1 MNYAEARVYLDEV
14 SKYGSV
20 LGLENMRE
28 LLGRLG
34 NPQDDLKFIHISGTN
49 GKGSVLA
56 YLSTILSGGGYRT
69 GRYISPT
76 LFSYRERIQVD
87 EQKIEKESL
96 AHHVTAIAKTIEE
109 MKAENAGNP
118 TAFEVETALAFLYF
132 KEKDCDIVVLETGLG
147 GALDAT
153 NIIKTTVMEVIAPI
167 SMDHMEFLG
176 DTLEKIAMQKAGI
189 IKPHTAVVSA
199 SQEPDARKV
208 LEHVCKEN
216 QCSMYMVNP
225 SQITDVIYDVE
236 EQQFSYKNWKN
247 VKITLAGSYQILNAA
262 LALEGV
268 EELRRL
274 GYSLTDEQV
283 RNGLY
288 RAVWRG
294 RFTLLSKNPAVII
307 DGAHNPGAAK
317 ELKHSLDLY
326 FKGKNLYYIFGVFQD
341 KDYQEVIRLTAP
353 LAKHIITVQTPGNP
367 RALPADQLKEAVQA
381 VNPSVETAQTIQDAV
396 MTAPLAKHIITV
408 QTPGNPRAL
417 PADQLKEAVQAVNP
431 SVETAQTIQDAV
443 KKSLQLAKKEDAIII
458 FGSLSFLGEAEKAVK
473 GEEKN
478 HG

>member
-49 GKGSVLA
+49 GKGSVLS

-96 AHHVTAIAKTIEE
+96 AHHVTAIAKVIEE

-199 SQEPDARKV
+199 SQEPDAKKV
-208 LEHVCKEN
+208 LDHVCKEN

-225 SQITDVIYDVE
+225 AQITDVLYDVE

-274 GYSLTDEQV
+274 GYHLTEEQV
-283 RNGLY
+283 RQGLY

-326 FKGKNLYYIFGVFQD
+326 FKGKDLYYIFGVFQD

-367 RALPADQLKEAVQA
+367 RALPADELKEAVQA
-381 VNPSVETAQTIQDAV
+381 VNPSVEAAQSIQ
-396 MTAPLAKHIITV
+396 
-408 QTPGNPRAL
+408 
-417 PADQLKEAVQAVNP
+417 E
-431 SVETAQTIQDAV
+431 AV
-443 KKSLQLAKKEDAIII
+443 KKSLQLAKNEDAIII
-458 FGSLSFLGEAEKAVK
+458 FGSLSFLGEAERAVK

>member
-96 AHHVTAIAKTIEE
+96 AHHVTAIAKAIEE

-167 SMDHMEFLG
+167 SMDHMDFLG

-199 SQEPDARKV
+199 SQEPDAKKV
-208 LEHVCKEN
+208 LNHVCKEN
-216 QCSMYMVNP
+216 QCSMYMVDP
-225 SQITDVIYDVE
+225 AQITDVLYDIE
-236 EQQFSYKNWKN
+236 EQRFSYKNWKN

-274 GYSLTDEQV
+274 GYRLTDEQV
-283 RNGLY
+283 RQGLY

-326 FKGKNLYYIFGVFQD
+326 FKGKDLYYIFGVFQD

-367 RALPADQLKEAVQA
+367 RALPADELKEAVQA
-381 VNPSVETAQTIQDAV
+381 VNPSVEAAQSIQ
-396 MTAPLAKHIITV
+396 
-408 QTPGNPRAL
+408 
-417 PADQLKEAVQAVNP
+417 E
-431 SVETAQTIQDAV
+431 AV

-458 FGSLSFLGEAEKAVK
+458 FGSLSFLGEAERAVK

>member
-1 MNYAEARVYLDEV
+1 MNYTEARVYLDEV

-96 AHHVTAIAKTIEE
+96 AHHVTAIAKAIEE

-199 SQEPDARKV
+199 SQEPDAKKV
-208 LEHVCKEN
+208 LDHVCKEN
-216 QCSMYMVNP
+216 QCSMYMVDP
-225 SQITDVIYDVE
+225 AQITDVLYDVE

-274 GYSLTDEQV
+274 GYHLTDEQV
-283 RNGLY
+283 RQGLY

-326 FKGKNLYYIFGVFQD
+326 FKGKDLYYIFGVFQD

-353 LAKHIITVQTPGNP
+353 LAKHIVTVQTPGNP
-367 RALPADQLKEAVQA
+367 RALPANELKEAVQA
-381 VNPSVETAQTIQDAV
+381 VNPSVEAAQSIQ
-396 MTAPLAKHIITV
+396 
-408 QTPGNPRAL
+408 
-417 PADQLKEAVQAVNP
+417 E
-431 SVETAQTIQDAV
+431 AV

>member
-96 AHHVTAIAKTIEE
+96 AHHVTAIAKVIEE

-199 SQEPDARKV
+199 SQEPDAKKV
-208 LEHVCKEN
+208 LDHVCKEN
-216 QCSMYMVNP
+216 QCSMYMVDP
-225 SQITDVIYDVE
+225 AQITDVLYDVE

-274 GYSLTDEQV
+274 GYHLSEEQV
-283 RNGLY
+283 RQGLY
-288 RAVWRG
+288 RAVWLG

-326 FKGKNLYYIFGVFQD
+326 FKGKDLYYIFGVFQD

-367 RALPADQLKEAVQA
+367 RALPANELKEAVQA
-381 VNPSVETAQTIQDAV
+381 VNPSVEAAQSIQ
-396 MTAPLAKHIITV
+396 
-408 QTPGNPRAL
+408 
-417 PADQLKEAVQAVNP
+417 E
-431 SVETAQTIQDAV
+431 AV
-443 KKSLQLAKKEDAIII
+443 KKSLQLAKNEDAIII
-458 FGSLSFLGEAEKAVK
+458 FGSLSFLGEAERAVK
-473 GEEKN
+473 SEEKN

>member
-96 AHHVTAIAKTIEE
+96 AHHVTAIAKVIEE

-199 SQEPDARKV
+199 SQEPDAKKV
-208 LEHVCKEN
+208 LDHVCKEN
-216 QCSMYMVNP
+216 QCSMYMVDP
-225 SQITDVIYDVE
+225 AQITDVLYDVE

-274 GYSLTDEQV
+274 GYHLSEEQV
-283 RNGLY
+283 RQGLY

-326 FKGKNLYYIFGVFQD
+326 FKGKDLYYIFGVFQD

-367 RALPADQLKEAVQA
+367 RALPANELKEAVQA
-381 VNPSVETAQTIQDAV
+381 VNPSVEAAQSIQ
-396 MTAPLAKHIITV
+396 
-408 QTPGNPRAL
+408 
-417 PADQLKEAVQAVNP
+417 E
-431 SVETAQTIQDAV
+431 AV
-443 KKSLQLAKKEDAIII
+443 KKSLQLAKNEDAIII
-458 FGSLSFLGEAEKAVK
+458 FGSLSFLGEAEREVK
-473 GEEKN
+473 SEEKN